1 VQAIKYNQQD
11 DKIIKMFY
19 YIIKRIL
26 QIIPVIIGITL
37 ILFVLMYI
45 IPEDPAKLILE
56 KGATPQALQNL
67 REKMG
72 IDKPVYVQ
80 YWRYLKQ
87 LSTGDLGTSYRYNR
101 SVNSILAEHYPNSIK
116 LAFAAIIIEAVIG
129 LLAGIISAVRKYSF
143 LDILVTVSTTI
154 LVCIPI
160 YWLGMLLQIG
170 LGLKLG
176 WLPISGMG
184 DGSIKYYVLP
194 ALTLASV
201 STAFVARITRSTML
215 DVMSNDYIRTAY
227 AKGLANISVIYKHA
241 LKNAL
246 IPVITYIG
254 IDLGTLMGG
263 AILTETIYAWPG
275 VGRTIYLAIL
285 QRDAPV
291 VIGGTIVL
299 VLIFVF
305 VNLIVDIIYAILDP
319 RIRLGGRTDTDA

>member
-1 VQAIKYNQQD
+1 
-11 DKIIKMFY
+11 MLY
-19 YIIKRIL
+19 YILKRIL

-37 ILFVLMYI
+37 ILFLLMYI
-45 IPEDPAKLILE
+45 IPEDPARLILQ
-56 KGATPQALQNL
+56 KGATPQALANL

-80 YWRYLKQ
+80 YWRYISSLAK
-87 LSTGDLGTSYRYNR
+87 GDLGISYRYQR
-101 SVNSILAEHYPNSIK
+101 SVNDILAEHYPASIK

-129 LLAGIISAVRKYSF
+129 IAAGIISAVKKYSF
-143 LDILVTVSTTI
+143 LDVMVTISTTI
-154 LVCIPI
+154 LVCIPV

-170 LGLKLG
+170 FGLKLG
-176 WLPISGMG
+176 WLPLSGMG
-184 DGSIKYYVLP
+184 DGSIRYYILP

-201 STAFVARITRSTML
+201 STAFVARMTRSSML
-215 DVMSNDYIRTAY
+215 DVLSNDYIRTAY
-227 AKGLANISVIYKHA
+227 AKGLSNIRVIFKHS

-263 AILTETIYAWPG
+263 AVLTETIFALPG
-275 VGRTIYLAIL
+275 IGRTIYLAIL

-299 VLIFVF
+299 VLIFV
-305 VNLIVDIIYAILDP
+305 VINLIIDILYAILDP
-319 RIRLGGRTDTDA
+319 RIRYGGAEANY

>member
-1 VQAIKYNQQD
+1 
-11 DKIIKMFY
+11 MLY

-26 QIIPVIIGITL
+26 QIIPVIIGITIL
-37 ILFVLMYI
+37 LFVLMYV
-45 IPEDPAKLILE
+45 IPEDPAQLILE

-72 IDKPVYVQ
+72 TDKPVYVQ
-80 YWRYLKQ
+80 YWRYVKQ
-87 LSTGDLGTSYRYNR
+87 LSKGDLGTSYRYR
-101 SVNSILAEHYPNSIK
+101 RPVNTILAEHYPNSIK
-116 LAFAAIIIEAVIG
+116 LAVVAIIIETIIG
-129 LLAGIISAVRKYSF
+129 LFAGIISAVRKYSF
-143 LDILVTVSTTI
+143 LDVLVTISTTI
-154 LVCIPI
+154 LVCIPV

-170 LGLKLG
+170 FGLKLG
-176 WLPISGMG
+176 WLPMSGMG
-184 DGSIKYYVLP
+184 DGSIRFYILP
-194 ALTLASV
+194 AITLASV

-227 AKGLANISVIYKHA
+227 AKGLSNNSVIYKHG

-246 IPVITYIG
+246 IPVVTYIG

-263 AILTETIYAWPG
+263 AILTETIFAWPG

-305 VNLIVDIIYAILDP
+305 MNLFVDIIYAILDP
-319 RIRLGGRTDTDA
+319 RIRLEGGGNINV

>member
-1 VQAIKYNQQD
+1 
-11 DKIIKMFY
+11 MFY
-19 YIIKRIL
+19 YILKRIL
-26 QIIPVIIGITL
+26 QIIPVIIGITIL
-37 ILFVLMYI
+37 LFVLMYI

-80 YWRYLKQ
+80 YWRYVKQ
-87 LSTGDLGTSYRYNR
+87 LAKGDLGTSYRYRR
-101 SVNSILAEHYPNSIK
+101 SVNSILADHYPNSIK
-116 LAFAAIIIEAVIG
+116 LAFAAIIIESIIG
-129 LLAGIISAVRKYSF
+129 IFAGIVSAVKKYSF
-143 LDILVTVSTTI
+143 LDVLVTVSTTI
-154 LVCIPI
+154 LVCIPV

-170 LGLKLG
+170 FGLKLG
-176 WLPISGMG
+176 WLPMSGMG
-184 DGSIKYYVLP
+184 DGSLKYYILP

-215 DVMSNDYIRTAY
+215 DVMTNDYIRTAY
-227 AKGLANISVIYKHA
+227 AKGLSNNSVIFKHA
-241 LKNAL
+241 LKNAM
-246 IPVITYIG
+246 IPVVTYIG

-299 VLIFVF
+299 VLIFV
-305 VNLIVDIIYAILDP
+305 VMNLIVDIVYAILDP
-319 RIRLGGRTDTDA
+319 RIRLEGGGSINI